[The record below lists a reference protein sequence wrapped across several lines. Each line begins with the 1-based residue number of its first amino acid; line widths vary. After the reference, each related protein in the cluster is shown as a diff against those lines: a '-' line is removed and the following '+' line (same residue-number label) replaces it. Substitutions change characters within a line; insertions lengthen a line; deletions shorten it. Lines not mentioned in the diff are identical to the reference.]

1 MDESCRHYF
10 QQMKTDIKDNVPYN
24 SIYMKFKN
32 GQKKKKKLMEIEVR
46 IAVIYGGSNDSKS
59 EQRFLLLCWECCVFE
74 SGS

>member
-32 GQKKKKKLMEIEVR
+32 RQKKKKEPD
-46 IAVIYGGSNDSKS
+46 GDGS
-59 EQRFLLLCWECCVFE
+59 
-74 SGS
+74 